1 MKTIYKSAEGKKK
14 ILALYDSQMKRLGIP
29 YKDLFVETSF
39 GRTHLIET
47 GSLSG
52 EPLLLFQGGNAT
64 TAYNLLFCNFLLE
77 DLHIYAVDTIGH
89 PGKSDE
95 TCLSAH
101 NYEYGEWAGELIKG
115 LGFDSISLC
124 GGSFGAGIAAKTM
137 CVVPE
142 KIKKAVLYVPSG
154 IKNAPGIRSANMMLP
169 MIMYWITKKDKWMKK
184 CILPMAVTED
194 NITDDIYETAKLS
207 IDYAKIKTAMPS
219 NVDEEKIRKC
229 QAPVLVMGAERDC
242 LFPGAGVIKRSE
254 KILSNSTTYL
264 LKNRG
269 HINILTEDEKRMIV
283 NFLLDT

>member
-1 MKTIYKSAEGKKK
+1 
-14 ILALYDSQMKRLGIP
+14 
-29 YKDLFVETSF
+29 
-39 GRTHLIET
+39 
-47 GSLSG
+47 
-52 EPLLLFQGGNAT
+52 
-64 TAYNLLFCNFLLE
+64 
-77 DLHIYAVDTIGH
+77 
-89 PGKSDE
+89 
-95 TCLSAH
+95 
-101 NYEYGEWAGELIKG
+101 
-115 LGFDSISLC
+115 
-124 GGSFGAGIAAKTM
+124 
-137 CVVPE
+137 
-142 KIKKAVLYVPSG
+142 
-154 IKNAPGIRSANMMLP
+154 MMFP

-219 NVDEEKIRKC
+219 KVDEEKIRKC